1 MCRTFPDAADLFSGV
16 NALCRY
22 GIYRQSSTSENAVFV
37 EIQQRCIEVRRLSP
51 GTESDP
57 NKSLDDIF
65 KTVKVL
71 RYSTQRDSQYHVT
84 MTAAAFLNANSRSF
98 DISSRE

>member
-37 EIQQRCIEVRRLSP
+37 EIQQRCIVNSEVADLSP
-51 GTESDP
+51 ARESDP
-57 NKSLDDIF
+57 NKRLDDIF
-65 KTVKVL
+65 KL
-71 RYSTQRDSQYHVT
+71 ESTRV
-84 MTAAAFLNANSRSF
+84 N
-98 DISSRE
+98 

>member
-37 EIQQRCIEVRRLSP
+37 EIQQRCIVNSEVRLLSP
-51 GTESDP
+51 AAGNPLLAKGEIEGKPRDVRKRP
-57 NKSLDDIF
+57 EV
-65 KTVKVL
+65 VK
-71 RYSTQRDSQYHVT
+71 QQH
-84 MTAAAFLNANSRSF
+84 
-98 DISSRE
+98 